1 MPKTAKNPENHV
13 LDTLDDHQHVH
24 DSVHLP
30 LSGFIYT
37 STSRTEGGVRI
48 PKVQQHKQSFA
59 LTRPIVK
66 GPHPGHTLLNTTQK

>member
-1 MPKTAKNPENHV
+1 MNFFLRIINIMLYVTY
-13 LDTLDDHQHVH
+13 

-48 PKVQQHKQSFA
+48 PKVLQHKQSFA